1 MKNEF
6 YFSIKKAFEMVLN
19 AKSVATSSAV
29 QIATNLYHTSKLI
42 TFNTSNAIFVI
53 TNTMPFQ
60 LVPNA
65 KATTSNQP
73 ILA

>member
-6 YFSIKKAFEMVLN
+6 CSSIKKVFEMVLN
-19 AKSVATSSAV
+19 AKIVAISSAV
-29 QIATNLYHTSKLI
+29 QIATNLYHTSKL
-42 TFNTSNAIFVI
+42 TTSNISNVIFVI

-73 ILA
+73 ISA